1 MGTIKIYAPS
11 FKDRGF
17 FKRKIMADVNLRKLT
32 EADRESFFE
41 MSRDFYSC
49 GAAHAPIP
57 EENRINFW
65 KEALAGELV
74 NGYVIEYKGE
84 TASYALVAYYC
95 SQEYG
100 GKVAFFDEL
109 YIKPDMRGH
118 GIGKKVFEFVENSGA
133 VACRLEVERT
143 NARALKLYSALGYKE
158 FDYLQMSK
166 KLK

>member
-1 MGTIKIYAPS
+1 
-11 FKDRGF
+11 
-17 FKRKIMADVNLRKLT
+17 MADVILRKLN

-65 KEALAGELV
+65 KEALTGEFI
-74 NGYVIEYKGE
+74 NGYIIECGGI
-84 TASYALVAYYC
+84 TAGYALVAYYA

-100 GKVAFFDEL
+100 GKIALFDEL
-109 YIKPDMRGH
+109 YIKPEMRGQ
-118 GIGKKVFEFVENSGA
+118 GIGKKVFEFVESSGA
-133 VACRLEVERT
+133 VACRLEVEST
-143 NARALKLYSALGYKE
+143 NLRALKLYRELGYKE
-158 FDYLQMSK
+158 FGYIQMSK